1 MSFRFKTIV
10 LMLLLL
16 LPLAN
21 AQAQKSKKTTLS
33 DREYWVSLAVKMATP
48 VLENMSRGELQKTM
62 QTEFSPNF
70 DNRNRKVVY
79 METFGRLMAGI
90 APWLALPD
98 DDTEEGK
105 LRIHLRQCALA
116 SYRNAVDPTSPDY
129 LLWEGSG
136 QALVDAAYIAESFLR
151 AYDQLWEPLNDA
163 TKRRYIKE
171 FTKLR
176 SVDPPYTNWLLFSS
190 IIESFM
196 AKAGAPCDEYRVN
209 SACRK
214 MEEWYVGD
222 GWYSDGPSFAFDYYC
237 SYVSTIRNTTPVHCD
252 GHRNMPSS
260 SNVSS
265 RPRAHSPCSAAAFP
279 TVWELCSHWH

>member
-1 MSFRFKTIV
+1 
-10 LMLLLL
+10 MLLLL

-21 AQAQKSKKTTLS
+21 AQAQKSKKTILS

-151 AYDQLWEPLNDA
+151 AYDQLW
-163 TKRRYIKE
+163 
-171 FTKLR
+171 
-176 SVDPPYTNWLLFSS
+176 
-190 IIESFM
+190 
-196 AKAGAPCDEYRVN
+196 
-209 SACRK
+209 
-214 MEEWYVGD
+214 
-222 GWYSDGPSFAFDYYC
+222 
-237 SYVSTIRNTTPVHCD
+237 
-252 GHRNMPSS
+252 
-260 SNVSS
+260 
-265 RPRAHSPCSAAAFP
+265 
-279 TVWELCSHWH
+279 